1 MTTKQPQA
9 EALVNHN
16 ASDVHQSLEGQ
27 VEPWENTVE
36 RLKQGGPTWLAT
48 VNPDGTPHLVPVGA
62 GWVGETIY
70 FTSGQGTRKRANL
83 AQNSHCALS
92 FSAEGF
98 DIVVEGHAR
107 ITRDAATVQRVA
119 EAYNPDWPA
128 RAQDGA
134 LVAPFYAPTSGP
146 GPYDVYE
153 VELTRVFA
161 FGTSE
166 QTNLSTRYTF

>member
-1 MTTKQPQA
+1 MTTKHPKA

-16 ASDVHQSLEGQ
+16 ASDVHTSLDGQ
-27 VEPWENTVE
+27 VEPWANTVE

-119 EAYNPDWPA
+119 EAFNPDWPA
-128 RAQDGA
+128 RAQEGA

-153 VELTRVFA
+153 IELTRVFA

-166 QTNLSTRYTF
+166 QTNRSTRYTF